1 MAKRRAPCDHEVKEN
16 AIGWI
21 IHSKKEKTVKELQKH
36 EEETAGQSPK
46 EVERQRM
53 DTRGALM
60 NKL

>member
-1 MAKRRAPCDHEVKEN
+1 MDHSFQEREN
-16 AIGWI
+16 G
-21 IHSKKEKTVKELQKH
+21 KELQKH